1 MANNQLPKFNA
12 DGGEVRLGIFDK
24 KFTELRTY
32 EDTQGR
38 TVIVP
43 TNNDE
48 YIGCRLVVP
57 FLTMAEL
64 SARFLKEH
72 DLLTTEDHAIIEKE
86 INLLRNEQRNLLC
99 QKPTTT

>member
-1 MANNQLPKFNA
+1 MADNRNQLPKFNA
-12 DGGEVRLGIFDK
+12 DGGEARLGIFDK
-24 KFTELRTY
+24 KFTELRAY

-57 FLTMAEL
+57 LLTMAEL

-72 DLLTTEDHAIIEKE
+72 GYLTREEYNAISEK
-86 INLLRNEQRNLLC
+86 IYYRA
-99 QKPTTT
+99 KPQSKGAIA